1 MHRLFGLVVVLLAGL
16 AIVTPLLGAPAPVA
30 MTATEFKWTP
40 KDVNVAAGD
49 MTLNLVD
56 KGTGEHNSVVE
67 DPKGK
72 VVKEVD
78 SIQPGKSAQ
87 VKVTLKAGKY
97 AIVCTVP
104 GHREPGM
111 VATLTVKYG
120 SVRCGRH
127 EGGGVV

>member
-1 MHRLFGLVVVLLAGL
+1 MNRLFAFLVVLLAGL
-16 AIVTPLLGAPAPVA
+16 AVVTPLWGAPAPVA

-49 MTLNLVD
+49 VTFNVVN
-56 KGTGEHNSVVE
+56 KGTVEHNFVVE

-104 GHREPGM
+104 GHREAGM
-111 VATLTVKYG
+111 VATLTVK
-120 SVRCGRH
+120 
-127 EGGGVV
+127 

>member
-1 MHRLFGLVVVLLAGL
+1 MNRLFAFLVVLLAGL
-16 AIVTPLLGAPAPVA
+16 AVVTPLRGAPAPVA
-30 MTATEFKWTP
+30 LTATEFKWTP

-49 MTLNLVD
+49 VTFNVVN
-56 KGTGEHNSVVE
+56 KGTVEHNFVIE

-104 GHREPGM
+104 GHREAGM
-111 VATLTVKYG
+111 VATLTVK
-120 SVRCGRH
+120 
-127 EGGGVV
+127 

>member
-1 MHRLFGLVVVLLAGL
+1 MHRLFGLVVVLLAEL
-16 AIVTPLLGAPAPVA
+16 AVVTPLRGAPAPVA

-49 MTLNLVD
+49 VTFNVVN
-56 KGTGEHNSVVE
+56 KGTVEHNFVVE

-104 GHREPGM
+104 GHREAGM
-111 VATLTVKYG
+111 GAPLTV
-120 SVRCGRH
+120 R
-127 EGGGVV
+127 